1 MNKKLIGTISGVLL
15 MIFACL
21 GLVFGFL
28 FILGSGSDQGSPDM
42 FSTGIIL
49 VAIAVGLI
57 IAGIVVFWLAFRKPP
72 EVKEAP
78 APNISY
84 NIELP
89 SNVEASKLVCTS
101 CGGELSMDNIQMAA
115 GAPVVNCPYCNAT
128 YQLTEEPKW

>member
-1 MNKKLIGTISGVLL
+1 MNKKLIGTIIGV
-15 MIFACL
+15 I
-21 GLVFGFL
+21 L
-28 FILGSGSDQGSPDM
+28 FIIALILLLFGVGLIWSSGSDYGDPDW

-49 VAIAVGLI
+49 VSIALAMV
-57 IAGIVVFWLAFRKPP
+57 IAGIITFWLAFRQPP
-72 EVKEAP
+72 VIQEAP

-84 NIELP
+84 NIDLP
-89 SNVEASKLVCTS
+89 DNVKANKLVCTS